1 MKKASLKSK
10 TSVPGNGPA
19 MGSWAPSWSSEEP
32 LASLQVTRTPSGHR
46 EHRQACSPE
55 PGTPRLSL
63 PSSFLSHSNTPRV
76 GVAGPGQPVGVLVF
90 REGLT
95 PRANGPTLPLELRLR
110 TRPWGLCQ
118 RLWRW
123 STPPP
128 PPFIVTGGDSWQTW
142 TSHPVNTAPVNEENF
157 PKKWRRNVE
166 VQMREVTN

>member
-1 MKKASLKSK
+1 MGLPWALGPHPGAQRSLWPASRWPEHLPV
-10 TSVPGNGPA
+10 T
-19 MGSWAPSWSSEEP
+19 GS
-32 LASLQVTRTPSGHR
+32 TG
-46 EHRQACSPE
+46 ACSPE

-128 PPFIVTGGDSWQTW
+128 PPFIATGGDSWQMW
-142 TSHPVNTAPVNEENF
+142 TSHPVNTGPVNEENF
-157 PKKWRRNVE
+157 LKKRRSANE
-166 VQMREVTN
+166 GGYQLTDFYSKL